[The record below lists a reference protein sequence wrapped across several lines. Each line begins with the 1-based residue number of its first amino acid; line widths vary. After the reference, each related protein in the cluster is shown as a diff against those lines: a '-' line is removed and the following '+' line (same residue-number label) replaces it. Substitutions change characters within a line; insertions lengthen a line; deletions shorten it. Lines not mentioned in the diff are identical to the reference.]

1 MRKLQTVPPSAE
13 QVRRAVSGVR
23 GRIEA
28 ACRRAGR
35 LSEDVTLIGASKSV
49 PVSVLEVARAAGV
62 LHFGEN
68 RAAELSAKAETIDA
82 TWHFIGK
89 LQRGT
94 ARRVGDAADV
104 IHSAEPGPALER
116 VARRAAAGG
125 RRIDCLIQVDF
136 TGQRQGVASEEVA
149 NVAAVVASL
158 EGLRLV
164 GLMTLPPL
172 TTDPEGARLYFRTLR
187 TLLDELQKDHPGVRE
202 LSMGMSADFEIG
214 VEEGATMV
222 RVGSALFG
230 PRPEPGTRPASG
242 QRERG

>member
-1 MRKLQTVPPSAE
+1 VAE
-13 QVRRAVSGVR
+13 VR

-28 ACRRAGR
+28 ASRRAGR
-35 LSEDVTLIGASKSV
+35 RPQDVTLLGASKSV
-49 PVSVLEVARAAGV
+49 PVSMLQVARAAGV

-68 RAAELSAKAETIDA
+68 RAADLAAKAEALGA

-94 ARRVGDAADV
+94 ARKVADVADV
-104 IHSAEPGPALER
+104 IHSAERGPALER
-116 VARRAAAGG
+116 VARRAASSG

-136 TGQRQGVASEEVA
+136 TGRRQGVAPGEVA
-149 NVAAVVASL
+149 DFASEVAGL
-158 EGLRLV
+158 DGLRLV

-172 TTDPEGARLYFRTLR
+172 TSDPEGARPYFRTLR
-187 TLLDELQKDHPGVRE
+187 SLLNELQTDHPEVRE

-230 PRPEPGTRPASG
+230 PRPEPGTESASG
-242 QRERG
+242 QRQRG